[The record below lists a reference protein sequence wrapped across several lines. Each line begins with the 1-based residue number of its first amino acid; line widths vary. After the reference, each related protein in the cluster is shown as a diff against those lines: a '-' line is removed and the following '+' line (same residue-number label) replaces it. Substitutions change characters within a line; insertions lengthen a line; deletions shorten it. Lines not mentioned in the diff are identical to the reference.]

1 MHYIM
6 NLFAFLLF
14 FYYEVIDWETEGL
27 YEPPFTRT
35 MSDEELK
42 NFYTTPL
49 VLNISSNSVL
59 TERAIRTDNEVA
71 SMSTSANIR
80 EGMVRAIMQDRKS
93 KPKLESMSDVVG

>member
-1 MHYIM
+1 
-6 NLFAFLLF
+6 
-14 FYYEVIDWETEGL
+14 
-27 YEPPFTRT
+27 

-42 NFYTTPL
+42 NFYTRPL

-93 KPKLESMSDVVG
+93 KPKLESMSDVVGLLFDIGVEIGLCELIANKREIL